1 MNRAHRVL
9 AIRRALILLLGL
21 ALVFVVATPSS
32 AQTDEPA
39 SAAEGEE
46 AADPEDEAQNQKLR
60 DGEEVYAAV
69 CQSCHQ
75 PGGVGLSGQFPALKG
90 NPNATDAAYVEDVVT
105 NGKSGEITVNGETFN
120 GVMPPFS
127 TLSDDDIASVV
138 AYVTNDL
145 VAPAAVGAVVGPT
158 GPVAGTELPGF
169 ANTTYYIAFAMAAF
183 VALLVLGPR
192 LASQN
197 DRLDTPW
204 FDVGLKTTTIVLG
217 FVIGTVF
224 IPNWAMQ
231 SSTVSKLDR
240 PIQDLIG
247 SGLWIG
253 GLGIGLWTLWY
264 THRES
269 RI

>member
-1 MNRAHRVL
+1 M
-9 AIRRALILLLGL
+9 
-21 ALVFVVATPSS
+21 ALVFVIASPSA
-32 AQTDEPA
+32 AQSDEPTTTEAPSTDEA
-39 SAAEGEE
+39 TTEGE
-46 AADPEDEAQNQKLR
+46 ATVDPEEEAQNQSLR

-75 PGGVGLSGQFPALKG
+75 PGGVGLSGLFPALKG
-90 NPNATDAAYVEDVVT
+90 NANATDVDYVADVVT
-105 NGKSGEITVNGETFN
+105 NGKSGQITVNGETFD

-127 TLSDDDIASVV
+127 TLSDEDISNVA
-138 AYVTNDL
+138 AYVANDL
-145 VAPAAVGAVVGPT
+145 VAPAAVGAVIAPT
-158 GPVAGTELPGF
+158 GPVAGTDLPGF
-169 ANTTYYIAFAMAAF
+169 ANTTYYIAFALAAF

-192 LASQN
+192 VASQN

-204 FDVGLKTTTIVLG
+204 FDVGLKTVTIVLG

-231 SSTVSKLDR
+231 SGTVSKLDR

-247 SGLWIG
+247 SGLWVG